1 MSTER
6 DLYECQAREE
16 SEYLGFYPFNKEDND
31 IYAPDSRMYVD
42 GAWGPKMSH
51 NPN

>member
-31 IYAPDSRMYVD
+31 NLKYYWKSY
-42 GAWGPKMSH
+42 H
-51 NPN
+51 